1 MSREGDP
8 TVCIVVQDDTC
19 LAFMSSKSAEPG
31 VIGQSTTLPG
41 MYIAMLHWKLY
52 IDRKRDILKN
62 LKDDVKGVSR

>member
-1 MSREGDP
+1 
-8 TVCIVVQDDTC
+8 
-19 LAFMSSKSAEPG
+19 
-31 VIGQSTTLPG
+31 